1 MDRER
6 LRAPRERRGDSSPS
20 TESDGAT
27 ARARADAQAVPPTVE
42 RRRASRSL
50 WQACEALLSA
60 SNDPSA
66 VQGALDQLRDAFDC
80 DGVALHAIGPT
91 GTIDPWCARGE
102 WRSIPGDLRDCISV
116 PLLRGSER
124 IGTLDLRARQG
135 QRWRPEQLG
144 LVRTAAGALG
154 AALGARLELQ
164 RLRHQPGRDA
174 LTGLPDAR
182 SFHVRL
188 TEEATRAKRH
198 GLPLSVVELDLDHF
212 EALNRRYGR
221 EIGDVT
227 LGEVALVLKLTLRES
242 DILARLEGDGFAV
255 VLPETDGAAAW
266 RCADRLVRALEQ
278 HEFPRIGRLTAS
290 AGLAAAPRDGIE
302 APELIQ
308 GADRALDVAKKS
320 GRRRVAA
327 ANQNRT
333 H

>member
-1 MDRER
+1 MDRDR
-6 LRAPRERRGDSSPS
+6 LRAPRERRGDSPAP
-20 TESDGAT
+20 TASDGST
-27 ARARADAQAVPPTVE
+27 ARARASAQPVPPTIE

-66 VQGALDQLRDAFDC
+66 VQRALDQLREAFDC
-80 DGVALHAIGPT
+80 DGVALHAVGPT

-124 IGTLDLRARQG
+124 IGALDLRARSG

-182 SFHVRL
+182 SFHARL
-188 TEEATRAKRH
+188 TEEATRARRH
-198 GLPLSVVELDLDHF
+198 GVPLSVVELDLDHF
-212 EALNRRYGR
+212 GALNQRYGR
-221 EIGDVT
+221 DVGDLT

-266 RCADRLVRALEQ
+266 RCADRLVRALEE
-278 HEFPRIGRLTAS
+278 HDFPRVGRLTAS
-290 AGLAAAPRDGIE
+290 AGLAAAPRDGVE
-302 APELIQ
+302 AAELMQ
-308 GADRALDVAKKS
+308 GADRALEVAKKA

-327 ANQNRT
+327 ANQSRT